1 MKVNFFFV
9 ITFFILSL
17 GFSQTSYKMDRLIK
31 PENLKIGDTISII
44 APSGV
49 LKDYDKYMDKS
60 INLMQSWGL
69 NVVLGS
75 SIYDNY
81 GHFSSE
87 DINREIEAL
96 DKELK
101 ELNEKNQCTLIDIR
115 DIRELWRDGTIK
127 GALHIPRGML
137 EFWLDP
143 ESIYFKEGKLE
154 LDKEMV
160 LFCAGGLRSA
170 LAAKTLKDMGFKK
183 VSHIDGG
190 FGALRQSKFKI
201 V

>member
-9 ITFFILSL
+9 ITFLIHSI

-60 INLMQSWGL
+60 INLMKSWGL

-81 GHFSSE
+81 GHFSYRN
-87 DINREIEAL
+87 I
-96 DKELK
+96 
-101 ELNEKNQCTLIDIR
+101 
-115 DIRELWRDGTIK
+115 
-127 GALHIPRGML
+127 
-137 EFWLDP
+137 
-143 ESIYFKEGKLE
+143 
-154 LDKEMV
+154 
-160 LFCAGGLRSA
+160 
-170 LAAKTLKDMGFKK
+170 
-183 VSHIDGG
+183 
-190 FGALRQSKFKI
+190 FGSN
-201 V
+201 